1 MARCFSTNSTSLISY
16 IYDICY
22 IVLAQNRKH
31 ISFLKWH
38 RQECIVSG
46 LKCDSNIYAPSL
58 NPDELKIWV
67 SVCSVCQEFDI
78 YWRGSYYMAQKD
90 TYHFDTIDFES
101 YHSQRFIMKRMICH
115 CGLSYKFIMPL
126 CHHPRN
132 HHQNILRTMI
142 TLEDNKI
149 MMINHFM
156 KCVTHEVSRSYLS
169 KSECHEQ
176 GVPIYKF
183 CIEH

>member
-1 MARCFSTNSTSLISY
+1 MPKVTQTRLYCFRPKMRFKIS
-16 IYDICY
+16 CSNFESWW
-22 IVLAQNRKH
+22 AQNM
-31 ISFLKWH
+31 
-38 RQECIVSG
+38 
-46 LKCDSNIYAPSL
+46 
-58 NPDELKIWV
+58 
-67 SVCSVCQEFDI
+67 SVCMQRLSRIWHLLERLLFH
-78 YWRGSYYMAQKD
+78 GPKD

-132 HHQNILRTMI
+132 RHQNILRTMI

-183 CIEH
+183 CIAH